1 MLELQD
7 RLTRA
12 VRRLH
17 DNIQRTEALL
27 TDMGAMEIRKAQAW
41 SAPSDT
47 VQRMRPA
54 RFQELV

>member
-7 RLTRA
+7 RLTSA

-27 TDMGAMEIRKAQAW
+27 TDMGAMEIRRAQAVF
-41 SAPSDT
+41 APYDT
-47 VQRMRPA
+47 VPRMPPA
-54 RFQELV
+54 KC